1 MMLLRTIVWGLYF
14 VGALLVLTPKMLR
27 AKRLK
32 EAGDEAGCR
41 KIVDKYV
48 RMWMST
54 LMRIAGCEVTVKGL
68 ENIPRDRAV
77 VFTPNH
83 QGDYD
88 IPIMLVCLDKPHA
101 FVAKIEVQKIPL
113 VRTWMQLFDS
123 VFLDRKNPRQ
133 AVGVMKEAAELL
145 KQGKSVIVFPEGTR
159 SKGEKMG
166 EFKPGAF
173 KMAFSARAPIVPVVV
188 DGSYKIMEA
197 NHNLMRP
204 GHVNLTILPPIETA
218 GLDRA
223 AQKALP
229 EQVARQIAAVKD
241 AGKPQTGET

>member
-1 MMLLRTIVWGLYF
+1 M
-14 VGALLVLTPKMLR
+14 
-27 AKRLK
+27 
-32 EAGDEAGCR
+32 
-41 KIVDKYV
+41 
-48 RMWMST
+48 
-54 LMRIAGCEVTVKGL
+54 KGL
-68 ENIPRDRAV
+68 ENIPQDRAV

-123 VFLDRKNPRQ
+123 VFLDRNNPRQ
-133 AVGVMKEAAELL
+133 AVGVMKEAAGLL

-173 KMAFSARAPIVPVVV
+173 KMAFSAKAPIVPVVV

-223 AQKALP
+223 AQKTLP

-241 AGKPQTGET
+241 AGKPQADGA